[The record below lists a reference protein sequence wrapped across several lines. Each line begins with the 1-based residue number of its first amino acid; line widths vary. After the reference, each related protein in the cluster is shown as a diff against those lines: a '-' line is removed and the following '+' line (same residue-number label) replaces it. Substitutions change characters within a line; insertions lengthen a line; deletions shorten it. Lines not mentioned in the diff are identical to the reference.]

1 MRDVTGHIVSLIS
14 IITIMEINALSIDDV
29 TCDVM
34 SKPKQDA

>member
-1 MRDVTGHIVSLIS
+1 MRDVTGHIVLLIS